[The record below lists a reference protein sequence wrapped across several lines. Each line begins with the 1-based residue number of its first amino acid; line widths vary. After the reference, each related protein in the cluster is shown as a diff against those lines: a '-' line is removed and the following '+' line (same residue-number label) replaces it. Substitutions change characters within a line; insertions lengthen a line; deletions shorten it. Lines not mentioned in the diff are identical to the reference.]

1 MRCLV
6 DLDFQELVLITHTQP
21 IINILGTFF
30 HSRGNS
36 ITFEILNEEVIVNNL
51 RSLSF
56 KFWKKQAIRDIRF
69 MKSHA
74 VTTTTISFYS
84 QLFKFDTEV

>member
-6 DLDFQELVLITHTQP
+6 DLDFQELVLITHTQS

-30 HSRGNS
+30 F
-36 ITFEILNEEVIVNNL
+36 TVEETPLPLKFLNEEVIVNNL
-51 RSLSF
+51 RSFGF

-74 VTTTTISFYS
+74 VTTTTISF
-84 QLFKFDTEV
+84 LFAIV